1 MNEIIYELK
10 IKVVSL
16 KPFFSDTTLRRWMVV
31 VVVVATSLPL
41 KNAKQLIKSRS
52 NLMSDADKTD
62 MVPVEKIVMASN
74 PSN

>member
-16 KPFFSDTTLRRWMVV
+16 KPFFSDTTLRGWMVV